1 MTHDVFMAGFGGQ
14 GILLVGNLLA
24 YAGMME
30 EKEIS
35 FFPAYGVEKRGG
47 AATCTV
53 IVSDEAVG
61 SPIIGHPGALLVFN
75 PLAMEKYFNKVA
87 PGGICLVNTS
97 LVEEGLDRRTDIDVL
112 GIPASEMAVEVGDQ
126 RLVNMVMIGAYAQKS
141 GVVSLDSLKESL
153 KKVLPERNHRF
164 IPLNVQAI
172 DAGAAYVLQNA

>member
-1 MTHDVFMAGFGGQ
+1 M
-14 GILLVGNLLA
+14 
-24 YAGMME
+24 YA
-30 EKEIS
+30 IRS
-35 FFPAYGVEKRGG
+35 YY
-47 AATCTV
+47 
-53 IVSDEAVG
+53 D
-61 SPIIGHPGALLVFN
+61 
-75 PLAMEKYFNKVA
+75 
-87 PGGICLVNTS
+87 TS

-153 KKVLPERNHRF
+153 KKVLPERNHRL